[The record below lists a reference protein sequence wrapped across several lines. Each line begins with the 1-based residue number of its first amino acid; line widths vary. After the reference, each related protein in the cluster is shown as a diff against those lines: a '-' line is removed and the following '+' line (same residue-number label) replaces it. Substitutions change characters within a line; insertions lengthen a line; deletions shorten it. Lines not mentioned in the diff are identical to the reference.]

1 MVCGTGAPF
10 AVTLVG
16 DRSRARQR
24 AQLALPLGRYT
35 TARFANR
42 PVLNTLWFALNSHE
56 KTDVTAPAH
65 APAPL
70 RGPPP
75 PAAGSCGTCHL
86 AARRAA
92 VTGPSGRDRT
102 LGAAAAHV

>member
-42 PVLNTLWFALNSHE
+42 PVLNTLWFADCAQLSRE
-56 KTDVTAPAH
+56 D
-65 APAPL
+65 
-70 RGPPP
+70 
-75 PAAGSCGTCHL
+75 
-86 AARRAA
+86 
-92 VTGPSGRDRT
+92 
-102 LGAAAAHV
+102 